1 MKHSFRYFDK
11 EYTFKEEKMKKR
23 TIAFVLIL
31 LLLMTQSVFAADPP
45 APSCSAKGSTIS
57 AEYGNP
63 ISNRTVISFSNTT
76 SEDVVIKSITNSNK
90 ADFSADTAS
99 EFTIPKAGT
108 YVYPVRLKDDKE
120 PGDYTANFTFTDANG
135 KTYPAAVKIK
145 VTECVRTDANPVT
158 AEWGY
163 ESPLTVRVKV
173 SNFTKKNVTMVK
185 AEAASADFEPADLT
199 AAPIELASKQSKTF
213 DVKLPIGKHVGVYKT
228 TITLTDAD
236 GKTYAQEVS
245 AEIVKKKLPVPKIV
259 GTYVY
264 NGQKQTLQ
272 LDENYDEELIGIS
285 EDYGSA
291 VDAHSYAPVLYL
303 KDKVNTIWRTA
314 DGTTSDVNQT
324 LSWVIERYKVAKPTA
339 VPKEYVYDTT
349 EQTFLLDNFT
359 EQLFGKDVITVS
371 DDQKTNAGTTTVT
384 VRLNDT
390 QNFMWD
396 DKTTAALSFPWIM
409 KRAAI
414 DLPSVE
420 KSNYDYDG
428 NARSIEFAEGSI
440 DDALVEVKDNART
453 EVGSQ
458 DVTVAIKDKVNYEWN
473 TGNDADL
480 TFTLAIGEPVYNL
493 PLISGTYEYNAKTQH
508 PVLAGFDEEHMEVI
522 DNAARNAGDHTITVK
537 LIDKANAKWANT
549 GNSDDQTLTWTIAKK
564 PVTVAAKDKRAAV
577 GDPVPA
583 LHASDYTIDGI
594 IKPDSL
600 GFIPTIQYKT
610 SPDMAQEG
618 QFEIVVS
625 GPAETADKNYSVS
638 YQNAVLTVGKSQI
651 NEILPAVNITFDFP
665 IAGMTDVTIDNLAV
679 STSFADV
686 SFTENA
692 DSKICVFLQA
702 DDSDITDDVKANGLA
717 ENTKAYVKLQLTPNS
732 GTMIDKA
739 KTRVTVNGIALSSTD
754 VASLAGGAAVKIPF
768 TTPAYRVHFSSGKG
782 IGSMATDYA
791 FSADMYTMPQST
803 FTAPSGKEFD
813 KWQVKDA
820 AVTYAAGQKVQLTGS
835 TNLIALY
842 KDKVVTP
849 TPGGGGGG
857 GGFAP
862 SGGAAGPAEITPTG
876 EVQKP
881 TITANN
887 GTVVAISKDGTAAT
901 FTPAAG
907 YIIMDILVNGKSV
920 GALASI
926 TNLKTGD
933 IVECITQNRS
943 GMQALMNNYALT
955 ARSKVVTM
963 KTGKPA
969 IRITWFDRNGDKL
982 NFDGVEIQ
990 RSTKRYSGFKK
1001 MFDSNRN
1008 KYYNTN
1014 IKTGTKYYYRVRGY
1028 VLFNGEK
1035 IYTPWSLK
1043 AIREGR

>member
-1 MKHSFRYFDK
+1 
-11 EYTFKEEKMKKR
+11 MKKR

-31 LLLMTQSVFAADPP
+31 LLLITSVAFAYADNPP
-45 APSCSAKGSTIS
+45 ALTVAGSTIT
-57 AEYGNP
+57 ADYGNS
-63 ISNRTVISFSNTT
+63 ISNRTVVTLSNTLPN
-76 SEDVVIKSITNSNK
+76 DISITKIENSNAGK
-90 ADFSADTAS
+90 FEVDTTAT
-99 EFTIPKAGT
+99 FTVPSGEQ
-108 YVYPVRLKDDKE
+108 YVYPVRLVDDQE
-120 PGDYTANFTFTDANG
+120 PGNYSTTITFTDANNN
-135 KTYPAAVKIK
+135 TYPASVS
-145 VTECVRTDANPVT
+145 VTVAENFKTKADA
-158 AEWGY
+158 AEFEWGY
-163 ESPLTVRVKV
+163 ENPLVVPVTL
-173 SNFTKKNVTMVK
+173 SNFTKQEIKITGATSSNP
-185 AEAASADFEPADLT
+185 EFEISDLT
-199 AAPIELASKQSKTF
+199 NAPITLEAKQSKPF
-213 DVKLPIGKHVGVYKT
+213 DVSLPVGKETGIYQTK
-228 TITLTDAD
+228 ITFTGENGQNYEQDVTV
-236 GKTYAQEVS
+236 K
-245 AEIVKKKLPVPKIV
+245 IVPKKLIIPAIV

-264 NGQKQTLQ
+264 SGEKQKLE
-272 LDENYDEELIGIS
+272 LDRNYDENLIGVS
-285 EDYGSA
+285 EDYGEA
-291 VDAHSYAPVLYL
+291 VNAHSYAPVIYL
-303 KDKVNTIWRTA
+303 KDPKNTVWKNA
-314 DGTTSDVNQT
+314 DGSTTTTNQT
-324 LSWVIERYKVAKPTA
+324 LSWVIERYPLSKPSA
-339 VPKEYVYDTT
+339 ENKEYTYNAQ
-349 EQTFLLDNFT
+349 EQSFSIENLT
-359 EQLFGKDVITVS
+359 EQLFGKTVLS
-371 DDQKTNAGTTTVT
+371 VSGDKKTNAGTTTVT
-384 VRLNDT
+384 VSIVDK
-390 QNFMWD
+390 QNFKWED
-396 DKTTAALSFPWIM
+396 NTTSDVTFTWEM

-428 NARSIEFAEGSI
+428 NAHSIAFAEGSI
-440 DDALVEVKDNART
+440 DDALIAVRDNART
-453 EVGSQ
+453 EVGTQ

-473 TGNDADL
+473 TGSDADL

-493 PLISGTYEYNAKTQH
+493 PLISGMYEYNAKTQH

-583 LHASDYTIDGI
+583 LNASDYTIDGI

-651 NEILPAVNITFDFP
+651 NEILPAVNITFDLP

-686 SFTENA
+686 SFAENA
-692 DSKICVFLQA
+692 TGKICVFLQA

-732 GTMIDKA
+732 GKMIDKA
-739 KTRVTVNGIALSSTD
+739 KTRVRVNGITLSTTD
-754 VASLAGGAAVKIPF
+754 VEALAGGVAVKIPF
-768 TTPAYRVHFSSGKG
+768 TTPAYRVHFSSGNG
-782 IGSMATDYA
+782 TGTMATDYA
-791 FSADMYTMPQST
+791 FSTENYEVPQST
-803 FTAPSGKEFD
+803 FAPPSGKEFD

-820 AVTYAAGQKVQLTGS
+820 AMTYAAGQKVQLTGS
-835 TNLIALY
+835 INLIALY
-842 KDKVVTP
+842 KDKVVVP

-857 GGFAP
+857 GFAP
-862 SGGAAGPAEITPTG
+862 GGAAGPAETTPTG
-876 EVQKP
+876 EMQKP
-881 TITANN
+881 TIIANN
-887 GTVVAISKDGTAAT
+887 GTAVATSKDGTAAT
-901 FTPAAG
+901 FTPATG

-920 GALASI
+920 GALTSI

-943 GMQALMNNYALT
+943 GMQALMNNYALS
-955 ARSKVVTM
+955 ARSKAVTM

-969 IRITWFDRNGDKL
+969 IRITWFDRNGDKMD
-982 NFDGVEIQ
+982 FDGVEIQ

-1001 MFDSNRN
+1001 LFDSKRE
-1008 KYYNTN
+1008 KYYNTS

-1028 VLFNGEK
+1028 VIFNGEK

-1043 AIREGR
+1043 AIREGNKKI

>member
-1 MKHSFRYFDK
+1 MKRFLA
-11 EYTFKEEKMKKR
+11 M
-23 TIAFVLIL
+23 L
-31 LLLMTQSVFAADPP
+31 LSIVMAASGFAFAADPP
-45 APSCSAKGSTIS
+45 VPSCSAKGSTIS

-76 SEDVVIKSITNSNK
+76 SEDVVIKSITNSNE

-163 ESPLTVRVKV
+163 EVPLIVRVKV

-199 AAPIELASKQSKTF
+199 AAPMVLASKQSETF
-213 DVKLPIGKHVGVYKT
+213 DVKLTIGKHVGVYKT

-236 GKTYAQEVS
+236 GKTYTQEVS
-245 AEIVKKKLPVPKIV
+245 AEIVKKKLTIPKIV

-272 LDENYDEELIGIS
+272 LDENYDEALIGIS

-291 VDAHSYAPVLYL
+291 VDAHSYAPVIYL
-303 KDKVNTIWRTA
+303 KDKVNTIWKTA

-324 LSWVIERYKVAKPTA
+324 LSWVIERYKITKPTA
-339 VPKEYVYDTT
+339 VPKAYVYDTT
-349 EQTFLLDNFT
+349 EQTFLLDNLT
-359 EQLFGKDVITVS
+359 EQIFGKDVLTVS

-384 VRLNDT
+384 VRLKDT

-396 DKTTAALSFPWIM
+396 DKTTAALSFPWVM

-428 NARSIEFAEGSI
+428 NAHSIEFAEGSI

-453 EVGSQ
+453 EVGTQ

-473 TGNDADL
+473 TGSDADL

-583 LHASDYTIDGI
+583 LNASDYTVTGI

-610 SPDMAQEG
+610 SPDMSQEG
-618 QFEIVVS
+618 ETEIVVS

-651 NEILPAVNITFDFP
+651 KEILPTVNIAFDLP
-665 IAGMTDVTIDNLAV
+665 IAGMTDVMIDNLAV

-686 SFTENA
+686 SFAENA

-717 ENTKAYVKLQLTPNS
+717 ENTKVYVKLQLTPNS
-732 GTMIDKA
+732 GKMIDKE
-739 KTRVTVNGIALSSTD
+739 KTRVRVNGITLSTTD
-754 VASLAGGAAVKIPF
+754 VEALAGSAAVKIPF

-782 IGSMATDYA
+782 SGSMATDYA
-791 FSADMYTMPQST
+791 FSVDMYTMPQSN

-820 AVTYAAGQKVQLTGS
+820 AITYAAGQKVQLTGS
-835 TNLIALY
+835 INLIALY
-842 KDKVVTP
+842 KDKAVTP
-849 TPGGGGGG
+849 APGGGGGG
-857 GGFAP
+857 GFTP
-862 SGGAAGPAEITPTG
+862 SGGAAGPAGPAEITPTG

-881 TITANN
+881 TILASN
-887 GTVVAISKDGTAAT
+887 GTVVATSKDGTAVT

-907 YIIMDILVNGKSV
+907 YIIMDVTINGKSV
-920 GALASI
+920 GALASV
-926 TNLKTGD
+926 TGLHTGD
-933 IVECITQNRS
+933 TVECITQNKS
-943 GMQALMNNYALT
+943 GMQALMNNYALI
-955 ARSKVVTM
+955 ARSHVVRM
-963 KTGKPA
+963 ASGKPA
-969 IRITWFDRNGDKL
+969 IKITWHDRNGDKL
-982 NFDGVEIQ
+982 AFDGVEIQ
-990 RSTKRYSGFKK
+990 RSTNRYSGFKK
-1001 MFDSNRN
+1001 LFDSKRG

-1014 IKTGTKYYYRVRGY
+1014 IKADRKYYYRVRGY

-1035 IYTPWSLK
+1035 VYTDWSLK
-1043 AIREGR
+1043 AFRAVGK

>member
-1 MKHSFRYFDK
+1 
-11 EYTFKEEKMKKR
+11 MKKR
-23 TIAFVLIL
+23 TIAFALIL
-31 LLLMTQSVFAADPP
+31 LLLMTQSAFAADPP
-45 APSCSAKGSTIS
+45 VPSCSAKGSTIS

-76 SEDVVIKSITNSNK
+76 SEDVVIKSITNSNE

-163 ESPLTVRVKV
+163 EVPLIVRVKV

-199 AAPIELASKQSKTF
+199 AAPMVLASKQSETF
-213 DVKLPIGKHVGVYKT
+213 DVKLTIGKHVGVYKT

-236 GKTYAQEVS
+236 GKTYTQEVS
-245 AEIVKKKLPVPKIV
+245 AEIVKKKLTIPKIV

-303 KDKVNTIWRTA
+303 KDKVNTIWKTA

-324 LSWVIERYKVAKPTA
+324 LSWVIERYKITKPTA
-339 VPKEYVYDTT
+339 VPKAYVYDTT
-349 EQTFLLDNFT
+349 EQTFLLDNLT
-359 EQLFGKDVITVS
+359 EQIFGKDVLTVS

-384 VRLNDT
+384 VRLKDT

-396 DKTTAALSFPWIM
+396 DKTTAALSFPWVM

-420 KSNYDYDG
+420 KASYDYDG
-428 NARSIEFAEGSI
+428 NAHSIEFTDGSI
-440 DDALVEVKDNART
+440 DDALVAIADNERT
-453 EVGSQ
+453 QVGTQ
-458 DVTVAIKDKVNYEWN
+458 TVTVSIKDKVNYEWN
-473 TGNDADL
+473 TGSDTDL

-537 LIDKANAKWANT
+537 IIDKANAKWANT

-583 LHASDYTIDGI
+583 LNASDYTVTGI

-610 SPDMAQEG
+610 SPDMSQEG
-618 QFEIVVS
+618 ETEIVVS

-651 NEILPAVNITFDFP
+651 KEILPTVNIAFDLP
-665 IAGMTDVTIDNLAV
+665 IAGMTDVMIDNLAV

-686 SFTENA
+686 SFAENA

-717 ENTKAYVKLQLTPNS
+717 ENTKVYVKLQLTPNS
-732 GTMIDKA
+732 GKMIDKE
-739 KTRVTVNGIALSSTD
+739 KTRVRVNGITLSTTD
-754 VASLAGGAAVKIPF
+754 VEALAGSAAVKIPF

-782 IGSMATDYA
+782 SGSMATDYA
-791 FSADMYTMPQST
+791 FSVDMYTMPQSN

-820 AVTYAAGQKVQLTGS
+820 AITYAAGQKVQLTGS
-835 TNLIALY
+835 INLIALY
-842 KDKVVTP
+842 KDKAVTP
-849 TPGGGGGG
+849 APGGGGGG
-857 GGFAP
+857 GFTP
-862 SGGAAGPAEITPTG
+862 SGGAAGPAGPAEITPTG

-881 TITANN
+881 TILASN
-887 GTVVAISKDGTAAT
+887 GTVVATSKDGTAVT
-901 FTPAAG
+901 FTLAAG
-907 YIIMDILVNGKSV
+907 YIIMDVTINGKSV
-920 GALASI
+920 GALASV
-926 TNLKTGD
+926 TGLHTGD
-933 IVECITQNRS
+933 TVECITQNKS
-943 GMQALMNNYALT
+943 GMQALMNNYALI
-955 ARSKVVTM
+955 ARSHVVRM
-963 KTGKPA
+963 ASGKPA
-969 IRITWFDRNGDKL
+969 IKITWHDRNGDKL
-982 NFDGVEIQ
+982 AFDGVEIQ
-990 RSTKRYSGFKK
+990 RSTNRYSGFKK
-1001 MFDSNRN
+1001 LFDSKRG

-1014 IKTGTKYYYRVRGY
+1014 IKADRKYYYRVRGY

-1035 IYTPWSLK
+1035 VYTDWSLK
-1043 AIREGR
+1043 AFRAVGK

>member
-1 MKHSFRYFDK
+1 
-11 EYTFKEEKMKKR
+11 MKKR
-23 TIAFVLIL
+23 TIAFMLIL
-31 LLLMTQSVFAADPP
+31 LLLMTQSAFAADP
-45 APSCSAKGSTIS
+45 AAVPSCSAKGSTIS

-76 SEDVVIKSITNSNK
+76 SEDVVIKSITNSNE

-163 ESPLTVRVKV
+163 EVPLIVRVKV

-199 AAPIELASKQSKTF
+199 AAPMVLASKQSETF
-213 DVKLPIGKHVGVYKT
+213 DVKLTIGKHVGVYKT

-236 GKTYAQEVS
+236 GKTYTQEVS
-245 AEIVKKKLPVPKIV
+245 AEIVKKKLTIPKIV

-272 LDENYDEELIGIS
+272 LDENYDEALIGIS

-303 KDKVNTIWRTA
+303 KDKVNTIWKTA

-324 LSWVIERYKVAKPTA
+324 LSWVIERYKITKPTA
-339 VPKEYVYDTT
+339 VPKAYVYDTT
-349 EQTFLLDNFT
+349 EQTFLLDNLT
-359 EQLFGKDVITVS
+359 EQIFGKDVLTVS
-371 DDQKTNAGTTTVT
+371 DDKKTNAGTTTVT
-384 VRLNDT
+384 VRLKDT

-396 DKTTAALSFPWIM
+396 DKTTAALSFPWVM

-414 DLPSVE
+414 EIPSVE
-420 KSNYDYDG
+420 KASYDYDG
-428 NARSIEFAEGSI
+428 NAHSIEFAEGSI

-453 EVGSQ
+453 EVGTQ

-473 TGNDADL
+473 TGSDADL

-537 LIDKANAKWANT
+537 IIDKANAKWANT

-583 LHASDYTIDGI
+583 LNASDYTVTGI
-594 IKPDSL
+594 IKPDSI

-610 SPDMAQEG
+610 SPDMSQEG
-618 QFEIVVS
+618 ENEIVVS

-651 NEILPAVNITFDFP
+651 KEILPTVNITFDFP
-665 IAGMTDVTIDNLAV
+665 LAGMKNLEIENGVDNLQID
-679 STSFADV
+679 TYFATV
-686 SFTENA
+686 SFEKNQ
-692 DSKICVFLQA
+692 DGKIKIFEQA
-702 DDSDITDDVKANGLA
+702 SDSDMTDTVNANGLS
-717 ENTKAYVKLQLTPNS
+717 ENTKVYVNLLLTANS
-732 GTMIDKA
+732 GKIIDKA
-739 KTRVTVNGIALSSTD
+739 KTRVNVNGIALSSTD

-782 IGSMATDYA
+782 SGSMATDYA
-791 FSADMYTMPQST
+791 FSADMYNMPQST

-820 AVTYAAGQKVQLTGS
+820 AITYAAGQKVQLTGS
-835 TNLIALY
+835 INLIALY
-842 KDKVVTP
+842 KDKAVIP
-849 TPGGGGGG
+849 APGG

-862 SGGAAGPAEITPTG
+862 SGGAAGPAGPAEITPTG
-876 EVQKP
+876 EIQKP

-887 GTVVAISKDGTAAT
+887 GTVVVTSKDGTAVT
-901 FTPAAG
+901 FTPDAG
-907 YIIMDILVNGKSV
+907 YIIMDVIVNGKSV
-920 GALASI
+920 GAFASV

-933 IVECITQNRS
+933 IVECITQNKA

-955 ARSKVVTM
+955 ARSKNVTM
-963 KTGKPA
+963 KNGKSA
-969 IRITWFDRNGDKL
+969 IRISWFDRNGDKMD
-982 NFDGVEIQ
+982 FDGVEIQ

-1035 IYTPWSLK
+1035 VYTDWSLK
-1043 AIREGR
+1043 AFRAVGK

>member
-163 ESPLTVRVKV
+163 EVPLIVRVKV

-199 AAPIELASKQSKTF
+199 AAPMVLASKQSETF
-213 DVKLPIGKHVGVYKT
+213 DVKLTIGKRVGVYKT

-264 NGQKQTLQ
+264 NGQEQTLQ
-272 LDENYDEELIGIS
+272 LDENYVEDLIGIS

-303 KDKVNTIWRTA
+303 KDKVNTIWLKA

-324 LSWVIERYKVAKPTA
+324 LSWVIERYKITKPTA
-339 VPKEYVYDTT
+339 VPKAYVYDTT
-349 EQTFLLDNFT
+349 EQAFVLDNLT
-359 EQLFGKDVITVS
+359 EQIFGKDVLTVS
-371 DDQKTNAGTTTVT
+371 DDKKTNAGTTTVT
-384 VRLNDT
+384 VRLKDT

-396 DKTTAALSFPWIM
+396 DKTTATLSFPWVM

-414 DLPSVE
+414 EIPSVE
-420 KSNYDYDG
+420 KASYDYDG
-428 NARSIEFAEGSI
+428 NAHSIEFAEGSI

-453 EVGSQ
+453 EVGTQ
-458 DVTVAIKDKVNYEWN
+458 DVPVAIKDKVNYEWN
-473 TGNDADL
+473 TGSDADL

-522 DNAARNAGDHTITVK
+522 DNAARHAGDYTITVK

-583 LHASDYTIDGI
+583 LNASDYTVTGI
-594 IKPDSL
+594 IKPDSI

-610 SPDMAQEG
+610 SPDMSQEG
-618 QFEIVVS
+618 ETEIVVS

-651 NEILPAVNITFDFP
+651 KEILPTVNITFDLP
-665 IAGMTDVTIDNLAV
+665 IAGMTDVMIDNLAV

-686 SFTENA
+686 SFAENA

-717 ENTKAYVKLQLTPNS
+717 ENTKVYVKLQLTPNS
-732 GTMIDKA
+732 GKMIDKA
-739 KTRVTVNGIALSSTD
+739 KTRVRVNGITLSTTD
-754 VASLAGGAAVKIPF
+754 VEALAGGAAVKIPF
-768 TTPAYRVHFSSGKG
+768 TTPAYRVHFSSGNG
-782 IGSMATDYA
+782 TGTMATDYA
-791 FSADMYTMPQST
+791 FSTENYEVPQST
-803 FTAPSGKEFD
+803 FTAPSSKEFD

-820 AVTYAAGQKVQLTGS
+820 AMTYAAGQKVKLTGS
-835 TNLIALY
+835 INLIAIY
-842 KDKVVTP
+842 KDKAVTP
-849 TPGGGGGG
+849 APGGGGG

-862 SGGAAGPAEITPTG
+862 SGGAAGPAESTPTG

-881 TITANN
+881 TIIVSN
-887 GTVVAISKDGTAAT
+887 GTVVATSKDGTAAT
-901 FTPAAG
+901 FTPDAG
-907 YIIMDILVNGKSV
+907 YIIMDVIVNGKSV
-920 GALASI
+920 GALQSV
-926 TNLKTGD
+926 TGLHTGD
-933 IVECITQNRS
+933 TVECITQNKS
-943 GMQALMNNYALT
+943 GMQALMNNYALS

-982 NFDGVEIQ
+982 AFDGVEIQ
-990 RSTKRYSGFKK
+990 RSAKRYSGFKK
-1001 MFDSNRN
+1001 VFDSNRN

-1014 IKTGTKYYYRVRGY
+1014 IKADRKYYYRVRGY

>member
-1 MKHSFRYFDK
+1 
-11 EYTFKEEKMKKR
+11 MKKR

-45 APSCSAKGSTIS
+45 VPSCSAKGSTIS

-76 SEDVVIKSITNSNK
+76 SEDVVIKSITNSNE

-120 PGDYTANFTFTDANG
+120 PGDYTAEFTFTDANG

-145 VTECVRTDANPVT
+145 VTECVRTDADPVT

-163 ESPLTVRVKV
+163 EIPLIVRVKV
-173 SNFTKKNVTMVK
+173 SNFTKKDVTMVK

-199 AAPIELASKQSKTF
+199 ASPMVLASKQSETF
-213 DVKLPIGKHVGVYKT
+213 DVKLTIGKHVGVYKT

-236 GKTYAQEVS
+236 GKTYTQEVS
-245 AEIVKKKLPVPKIV
+245 AEIVKKKLTIPKIV

-272 LDENYDEELIGIS
+272 LDENYDEALIGIS

-303 KDKVNTIWRTA
+303 RDKVNTIWKTA

-324 LSWVIERYKVAKPTA
+324 LSWVIERYPVAKPTA
-339 VPKEYVYDTT
+339 VQREYVYDKT
-349 EQTFLLDNFT
+349 EQTFVLENVT
-359 EQLFGKDVITVS
+359 GQLFGKDVLTVS

-384 VRLNDT
+384 VRLKDT

-396 DKTTAALSFPWIM
+396 DKTTAALSFPWVM

-420 KSNYDYDG
+420 KASYDYDG
-428 NARSIEFAEGSI
+428 NAHSIEFTDGSI
-440 DDALVEVKDNART
+440 DDALVAIADNERT
-453 EVGSQ
+453 QVGTQ
-458 DVTVAIKDKVNYEWN
+458 TVTVSIKDKVNYEWN
-473 TGNDADL
+473 TGSDADL

-537 LIDKANAKWANT
+537 IIDKANAKWANT

-583 LHASDYTIDGI
+583 LNASDYTVTGI

-610 SPDMAQEG
+610 SPDMSQEG
-618 QFEIVVS
+618 ETEIVVS

-651 NEILPAVNITFDFP
+651 KEILPTVNITFDLP
-665 IAGMTDVTIDNLAV
+665 IAGMTDVMIDNLAV

-686 SFTENA
+686 SFAENA

-702 DDSDITDDVKANGLA
+702 DDSDITDDVNANGIA
-717 ENTKAYVKLQLTPNS
+717 ENTKVYVKLQLTPSS
-732 GTMIDKA
+732 GKMIDKA
-739 KTRVTVNGIALSSTD
+739 KTRVRVNGITLSTTD
-754 VASLAGGAAVKIPF
+754 VEALAGGAAVKIPF

-782 IGSMATDYA
+782 SGSMATDYA
-791 FSADMYTMPQST
+791 FSADMYNMPQST
-803 FTAPSGKEFD
+803 FAAPSGKEFD

-820 AVTYAAGQKVQLTGS
+820 AITYAAGQKVQLTGS
-835 TNLIALY
+835 INLIALY
-842 KDKVVTP
+842 KDKAVTP
-849 TPGGGGGG
+849 APGGGGG

-881 TITANN
+881 TITASN
-887 GTVVAISKDGTAAT
+887 GTVVATSKDGTAVT

-907 YIIMDILVNGKSV
+907 YIIMDVTINGKSV
-920 GALASI
+920 GALASV
-926 TNLKTGD
+926 TGLHTGD
-933 IVECITQNRS
+933 TVECITQNKS
-943 GMQALMNNYALT
+943 GMQALMNNYALI
-955 ARSKVVTM
+955 ARSHVVRM
-963 KTGKPA
+963 ASGKPA
-969 IRITWFDRNGDKL
+969 IKITWHDRNGDKL
-982 NFDGVEIQ
+982 AFDGVEIQ
-990 RSTKRYSGFKK
+990 RSTNRYSGFKK
-1001 MFDSNRN
+1001 LFDSKRG
-1008 KYYNTN
+1008 KYYNTDL
-1014 IKTGTKYYYRVRGY
+1014 KAGRKYYYRVRGY

>member
-145 VTECVRTDANPVT
+145 VTECVRTDANPVA

-163 ESPLTVRVKV
+163 EVPLIVRVKV

-185 AEAASADFEPADLT
+185 AKAGSADFEPADLT
-199 AAPIELASKQSKTF
+199 AAPIELASKQSETF
-213 DVKLPIGKHVGVYKT
+213 DVKLTIGKHVGVYKT

-272 LDENYDEELIGIS
+272 LDENYDEALIGIS

-303 KDKVNTIWRTA
+303 KDKVNTIWKTA

-324 LSWVIERYKVAKPTA
+324 LSWVIERYPVAKPTA
-339 VPKEYVYDTT
+339 VQREYVYDKT
-349 EQTFLLDNFT
+349 EQTFLLDNLT
-359 EQLFGKDVITVS
+359 EQLFGKDVLTVS

-384 VRLNDT
+384 VRLKDT

-396 DKTTAALSFPWIM
+396 DKTTAALSFPWVM

-428 NARSIEFAEGSI
+428 NAHGIEFAEGSI

-453 EVGSQ
+453 EVGTQ
-458 DVTVAIKDKVNYEWN
+458 DVTVTIKDKVNYEWN
-473 TGNDADL
+473 TGSDADL

-537 LIDKANAKWANT
+537 LIDKANAKWAST
-549 GNSDDQTLTWTIAKK
+549 GNSDDQTLTWTITKK
-564 PVTVAAKDKRAAV
+564 PVTVTAKDKSAAV

-651 NEILPAVNITFDFP
+651 NEILPAVNITFDLP

-686 SFTENA
+686 SFAENA
-692 DSKICVFLQA
+692 DSKIRVFLQA

-717 ENTKAYVKLQLTPNS
+717 ENTKVYVKLQLTPNS
-732 GTMIDKA
+732 GKMIDKA
-739 KTRVTVNGIALSSTD
+739 KTRVRVNGITLSTTD
-754 VASLAGGAAVKIPF
+754 VEALAGSAAVKIPF

-782 IGSMATDYA
+782 SGSMATDYA

-820 AVTYAAGQKVQLTGS
+820 AITYAAGQKVQLTGS
-835 TNLIALY
+835 INLIALY
-842 KDKVVTP
+842 KDKAVTP
-849 TPGGGGGG
+849 APGGGGGG
-857 GGFAP
+857 GFTP

-887 GTVVAISKDGTAAT
+887 GTVVATSKDGTAVT
-901 FTPAAG
+901 FTPDAG
-907 YIIMDILVNGKSV
+907 YIIMDVTINGKSV
-920 GALASI
+920 GALQSV
-926 TNLKTGD
+926 TGLHTGD
-933 IVECITQNRS
+933 IVECITQNKA

-955 ARSKVVTM
+955 ARSKVVRM
-963 KTGKPA
+963 ASGKPA
-969 IRITWFDRNGDKL
+969 IKITWFDRNGDKL
-982 NFDGVEIQ
+982 AFDGVEIQ
-990 RSTKRYSGFKK
+990 RSAKRYSGFKRV
-1001 MFDSNRN
+1001 FDSNRN

-1014 IKTGTKYYYRVRGY
+1014 IKADRKYYYRVRGY

>member
-1 MKHSFRYFDK
+1 MKRFLA
-11 EYTFKEEKMKKR
+11 M
-23 TIAFVLIL
+23 L
-31 LLLMTQSVFAADPP
+31 LSIVMAASGFAFAADPP
-45 APSCSAKGSTIS
+45 VPSCSAKGSTLS

-76 SEDVVIKSITNSNK
+76 SEDVVIKSITNSK
-90 ADFSADTAS
+90 EADFSADTAS

-163 ESPLTVRVKV
+163 EVPLIVRVKV

-199 AAPIELASKQSKTF
+199 AAPMVLASKQSETF
-213 DVKLPIGKHVGVYKT
+213 DVKLTIGKHVGVYKT

-236 GKTYAQEVS
+236 GKTYTQEVS
-245 AEIVKKKLPVPKIV
+245 AEIVKKKLTIPKIV

-272 LDENYDEELIGIS
+272 LDENYDEALIGIS

-303 KDKVNTIWRTA
+303 KDKVNTIWKTA

-324 LSWVIERYKVAKPTA
+324 LSWVIERYKITKPTA
-339 VPKEYVYDTT
+339 VPKAYVYDTT
-349 EQTFLLDNFT
+349 EQTFLLDNLT
-359 EQLFGKDVITVS
+359 EQIFGKDVLTVS
-371 DDQKTNAGTTTVT
+371 DDKKTNAGTTTVT
-384 VRLNDT
+384 VRLKDT

-396 DKTTAALSFPWIM
+396 DKTTTDVTFPWHMERKQIP
-409 KRAAI
+409 I
-414 DLPSVE
+414 PSVE
-420 KSNYDYDG
+420 QSNYDYDG
-428 NARSIEFAEGSI
+428 NVHSIEFADGSI
-440 DDALVEVKDNART
+440 DDALVAIADNERRQ
-453 EVGSQ
+453 VGTQ
-458 DVTVAIKDKVNYEWN
+458 TVTVSLKDKANYEWN
-473 TGNDADL
+473 TGSDADL

-537 LIDKANAKWANT
+537 IIDKANAKWANT
-549 GNSDDQTLTWTIAKK
+549 GNSDDQSLTWTIAKK

-583 LHASDYTIDGI
+583 LNASDYTVTGI

-618 QFEIVVS
+618 ATEIVVS
-625 GPAETADKNYSVS
+625 GPDETADKNYSVS

-651 NEILPAVNITFDFP
+651 KEILPTVNITFDLP
-665 IAGMTDVTIDNLAV
+665 IAGMTDVMIDNLAV

-686 SFTENA
+686 SFAENA

-717 ENTKAYVKLQLTPNS
+717 ENTKVYVKLQLTPNS
-732 GTMIDKA
+732 GKMIDKA
-739 KTRVTVNGIALSSTD
+739 KTRVRVNGITLSTTD
-754 VASLAGGAAVKIPF
+754 VEALAGSAAVKIPF

-782 IGSMATDYA
+782 SGSMATDYA
-791 FSADMYTMPQST
+791 FSVDMYTMPQSN

-820 AVTYAAGQKVQLTGS
+820 AITYAAGQKVQLTGS
-835 TNLIALY
+835 INLIALY
-842 KDKVVTP
+842 KDKAVTP
-849 TPGGGGGG
+849 APGGGGGG
-857 GGFAP
+857 GFTP
-862 SGGAAGPAEITPTG
+862 SGGAAGPAGPAEITPTG

-881 TITANN
+881 TILASN
-887 GTVVAISKDGTAAT
+887 GTVVATSKDGTAVT

-907 YIIMDILVNGKSV
+907 YIIMDVTINSKSV
-920 GALASI
+920 GALASV
-926 TNLKTGD
+926 TGLHTGD
-933 IVECITQNRS
+933 TVECITQNKS
-943 GMQALMNNYALT
+943 GMQALMNNYALI
-955 ARSKVVTM
+955 ARSHVVRM
-963 KTGKPA
+963 ASGKPA
-969 IRITWFDRNGDKL
+969 IKITWHDRNGDKL
-982 NFDGVEIQ
+982 AFDGVEIQ
-990 RSTKRYSGFKK
+990 RSTNRYSGFKK
-1001 MFDSNRN
+1001 LFDSKRG

-1014 IKTGTKYYYRVRGY
+1014 IKADRKYYYRVRGY

-1035 IYTPWSLK
+1035 VYTDWSLK
-1043 AIREGR
+1043 AFRAVGK

>member
-1 MKHSFRYFDK
+1 MKRFLA
-11 EYTFKEEKMKKR
+11 M
-23 TIAFVLIL
+23 L
-31 LLLMTQSVFAADPP
+31 LSIVMAASGFAFAADPP
-45 APSCSAKGSTIS
+45 VPSCSAKGSTIS

-76 SEDVVIKSITNSNK
+76 SEDVVIKSITNSNE

-163 ESPLTVRVKV
+163 EVPLIVRVKV

-185 AEAASADFEPADLT
+185 AEAASADFEIADLT
-199 AAPIELASKQSKTF
+199 AAPMVLASKQSETF
-213 DVKLPIGKHVGVYKT
+213 DVKLTIGKHVGVYKT

-236 GKTYAQEVS
+236 GKTYTQEVS
-245 AEIVKKKLPVPKIV
+245 AEIVKKKLTIPKIV

-272 LDENYDEELIGIS
+272 LDENYDEALIGIS

-303 KDKVNTIWRTA
+303 KDKVNTIWKTA

-324 LSWVIERYKVAKPTA
+324 LSWVIERYKITKPTA
-339 VPKEYVYDTT
+339 VPKAYVYDTT
-349 EQTFLLDNFT
+349 EQTFLLDNLT
-359 EQLFGKDVITVS
+359 EQIFGKDVLTVS
-371 DDQKTNAGTTTVT
+371 DDKKTNAGTTTVT
-384 VRLNDT
+384 VRLKDT

-396 DKTTAALSFPWIM
+396 DKTTAALSFPWVM

-414 DLPSVE
+414 EIPSVE
-420 KSNYDYDG
+420 KASYDYDG
-428 NARSIEFAEGSI
+428 NAHSIEFAEGSI

-453 EVGSQ
+453 EVGTQ

-473 TGNDADL
+473 TGSDADL

-583 LHASDYTIDGI
+583 LNASDYTVTGI

-600 GFIPTIQYKT
+600 GFFPVIHYENNLAPTMTQTGEYK
-610 SPDMAQEG
+610 
-618 QFEIVVS
+618 IVVE
-625 GPAETADKNYSVS
+625 GDAETQNYTIS
-638 YQNAVLTVGKSQI
+638 YQSGKLIVGKPQAE
-651 NEILPAVNITFDFP
+651 NILSSVNVTFDLP
-665 IAGMTDVTIDNLAV
+665 TAGMVGNQLLNFDNLAV
-679 STSFADV
+679 STSFASVD
-686 SFTENA
+686 FARNA
-692 DSKICVFLQA
+692 SGHLCFYEQDT
-702 DDSDITDDVKANGLA
+702 DNDITDDVWQNGLS
-717 ENTKAYVKLQLTPNS
+717 ENKKVYVKLIITTNS
-732 GTMIDKA
+732 GKVIDKA
-739 KTRVTVNGIALSSTD
+739 KTNVTVNGIALGTSDKEMLS
-754 VASLAGGAAVKIPF
+754 AGGAKIPF
-768 TTPAYRVHFSSGKG
+768 SVPAFRIHFSKGVGSG
-782 IGSMATDYA
+782 IMATEYANTATDYEV
-791 FSADMYTMPQST
+791 PKST
-803 FTAPSGKEFD
+803 FTPPSGKEFVNWIL
-813 KWQVKDA
+813 KGTST
-820 AVTYAAGQKVQLTGS
+820 TYTSGKKIRLTES
-835 TNLIALY
+835 INLVAQY
-842 KDKVVTP
+842 KDKVVIP
-849 TPGGGGGG
+849 TPGGG

-862 SGGAAGPAEITPTG
+862 SGGAAGPAESTPTG

-887 GTVVAISKDGTAAT
+887 GTVVATSKDGTAAT

-907 YIIMDILVNGKSV
+907 YIIMDVIVNGKSV
-920 GALASI
+920 GALASV

-933 IVECITQNRS
+933 IVECITQNKA

-955 ARSKVVTM
+955 ARSKNVTM
-963 KTGKPA
+963 KNGKSA
-969 IRITWFDRNGDKL
+969 IRISWFDRNGDKMD
-982 NFDGVEIQ
+982 FDGVEIQ

-1001 MFDSNRN
+1001 VFDSERG

-1014 IKTGTKYYYRVRGY
+1014 IKAGRKYYYRVRGY

-1035 IYTPWSLK
+1035 VYTDCSLK
-1043 AIREGR
+1043 AFRAAGK

>member
-1 MKHSFRYFDK
+1 
-11 EYTFKEEKMKKR
+11 MKKR
-23 TIAFVLIL
+23 TIAFALIL
-31 LLLMTQSVFAADPP
+31 LLLMTQSAFAADP
-45 APSCSAKGSTIS
+45 AAVPSCSAKGSTIS

-76 SEDVVIKSITNSNK
+76 SEDVVIKSITNSK
-90 ADFSADTAS
+90 EADFSADTAS

-163 ESPLTVRVKV
+163 EVPLIVRVKV

-199 AAPIELASKQSKTF
+199 AAPMVLASKQSETF
-213 DVKLPIGKHVGVYKT
+213 DVKLTIGKHVGVYKT

-236 GKTYAQEVS
+236 GKTYTQEVS
-245 AEIVKKKLPVPKIV
+245 AEIVKKKLTIPKIV

-303 KDKVNTIWRTA
+303 KDKVNTIWKTA

-324 LSWVIERYKVAKPTA
+324 LSWVIERYKITKPTA
-339 VPKEYVYDTT
+339 VPKAYVYDTT
-349 EQTFLLDNFT
+349 EQTFLLDNLT
-359 EQLFGKDVITVS
+359 EQIFGKDVLTVS

-384 VRLNDT
+384 VRLKDT

-396 DKTTAALSFPWIM
+396 DKTTAALSFPWVM

-420 KSNYDYDG
+420 KASYDYDG
-428 NARSIEFAEGSI
+428 NAHSIEFTDGSI
-440 DDALVEVKDNART
+440 DDALVAIADNERT
-453 EVGSQ
+453 QVGTQ
-458 DVTVAIKDKVNYEWN
+458 TVTVSIKDKVNYEWN
-473 TGNDADL
+473 TGSDTDL

-537 LIDKANAKWANT
+537 IIDKANAKWANT

-583 LHASDYTIDGI
+583 LNASDYTVTGI
-594 IKPDSL
+594 IKPDSI

-610 SPDMAQEG
+610 SPDMSQEG
-618 QFEIVVS
+618 ETEIVVS

-651 NEILPAVNITFDFP
+651 KEILPTVNIAFDLP
-665 IAGMTDVTIDNLAV
+665 IAGMTDVMIDNLAV

-686 SFTENA
+686 SFAENA

-717 ENTKAYVKLQLTPNS
+717 ENTKVYVKLQLTPNS
-732 GTMIDKA
+732 GKMIDKE
-739 KTRVTVNGIALSSTD
+739 KTRVRVNGITLSTTD
-754 VASLAGGAAVKIPF
+754 VEALAGSAAVKIPF

-782 IGSMATDYA
+782 SGSMATDYA
-791 FSADMYTMPQST
+791 FSVDMYTMPQSN

-820 AVTYAAGQKVQLTGS
+820 AITYAAGQKVQLTGS
-835 TNLIALY
+835 INLIALY
-842 KDKVVTP
+842 KDKAVTP
-849 TPGGGGGG
+849 APGGGGGG
-857 GGFAP
+857 GFTP
-862 SGGAAGPAEITPTG
+862 SGGAAGPAGPAEITPTG

-881 TITANN
+881 TILASN
-887 GTVVAISKDGTAAT
+887 GTVVATSKDGTAVT

-907 YIIMDILVNGKSV
+907 YIIMDVTINGKSV
-920 GALASI
+920 GALASV
-926 TNLKTGD
+926 TGLHTGD
-933 IVECITQNRS
+933 TVECITQNKS
-943 GMQALMNNYALT
+943 GMQALMNNYALI
-955 ARSKVVTM
+955 ARSHVVRM
-963 KTGKPA
+963 ASGKPA
-969 IRITWFDRNGDKL
+969 IKITWHDRNGDKL
-982 NFDGVEIQ
+982 AFDGVEIQ
-990 RSTKRYSGFKK
+990 RSTNRYSGFKK
-1001 MFDSNRN
+1001 LFDSKRG

-1014 IKTGTKYYYRVRGY
+1014 IKADRKYYYRVRGY

-1035 IYTPWSLK
+1035 VYTDWSLK
-1043 AIREGR
+1043 AFRAVGK

>member
-1 MKHSFRYFDK
+1 
-11 EYTFKEEKMKKR
+11 MKKR
-23 TIAFVLIL
+23 TIAFVLIPL
-31 LLLMTQSVFAADPP
+31 LLITSFAFAYADNPP
-45 APSCSAKGSTIS
+45 ALTVAGSTIT
-57 AEYGNP
+57 ADYGNS
-63 ISNRTVISFSNTT
+63 ISNRTVVTLSNTLQN
-76 SEDVVIKSITNSNK
+76 DISITKIENSNAEK
-90 ADFSADTAS
+90 FEVDTTATFSVPS
-99 EFTIPKAGT
+99 GEQ
-108 YVYPVRLKDDKE
+108 YVYPVRLVDDQE
-120 PGDYTANFTFTDANG
+120 PGNYSTTITFTDANNN
-135 KTYPAAVKIK
+135 TYPASVS
-145 VTECVRTDANPVT
+145 VTVAENFKTKADAT
-158 AEWGY
+158 EFEWGY
-163 ESPLTVRVKV
+163 ENPLVVPVTL
-173 SNFTKKNVTMVK
+173 SNFTKQEMKITGATSSNTEFK
-185 AEAASADFEPADLT
+185 ISDLT
-199 AAPIELASKQSKTF
+199 NAPITLEAKQSKPF
-213 DVKLPIGKHVGVYKT
+213 DVSLPVGKETGIYQTK
-228 TITLTDAD
+228 ITFTDETGQNYEQD
-236 GKTYAQEVS
+236 ITVK
-245 AEIVKKKLPVPKIV
+245 IVPKKLIIPAIV

-264 NGQKQTLQ
+264 SGEKQKLE
-272 LDENYDEELIGIS
+272 LDSNYDEHLIGVS
-285 EDYGSA
+285 EDYGEA
-291 VDAHSYAPVLYL
+291 VNAHSYAPVLYL
-303 KDKVNTIWRTA
+303 KDPKNTVWKNA
-314 DGTTSDVNQT
+314 DGSTTTTNQT
-324 LSWVIERYKVAKPTA
+324 LSWVIERYPLPKPSA
-339 VPKEYVYDTT
+339 ENKEYTYNAQ
-349 EQTFLLDNFT
+349 EQIFSIENLT
-359 EQLFGKDVITVS
+359 EQLFGKDVLTVS

-396 DKTTAALSFPWIM
+396 DKTTAALSFPWVM

-428 NARSIEFAEGSI
+428 NAHSIEFAEGSI

-453 EVGSQ
+453 EVGTQ
-458 DVTVAIKDKVNYEWN
+458 DVTVTIKDKVNYEWN
-473 TGNDADL
+473 TGSDADL

-508 PVLAGFDEEHMEVI
+508 PVIAGFDEEHMEVI

-537 LIDKANAKWANT
+537 LIDKANAKWADTNT
-549 GNSDDQTLTWTIAKK
+549 NAERKITWSIAKK
-564 PVTVAAKDKRAAV
+564 DVLIAAKTITANV

-583 LHASDYTIDGI
+583 LNADHYTVTGI

-610 SPDMAQEG
+610 SPDMSQEG
-618 QFEIVVS
+618 ETEIVVS

-651 NEILPAVNITFDFP
+651 KEILPTVNITFDFP
-665 IAGMTDVTIDNLAV
+665 LAGMKNLEIENGVDNLHV
-679 STSFADV
+679 DTYFATV
-686 SFTENA
+686 SFEKNQ
-692 DSKICVFLQA
+692 DGKIKIFEQA
-702 DDSDITDDVKANGLA
+702 SDSDMTDKVNTNGLS
-717 ENTKAYVKLQLTPNS
+717 ENTKVYVKLLLTAN
-732 GTMIDKA
+732 GGKIIDKA

-782 IGSMATDYA
+782 SGSMATDYA
-791 FSADMYTMPQST
+791 FSTDMYTMPQST

-820 AVTYAAGQKVQLTGS
+820 AITYAAGQNVQLTGS
-835 TNLIALY
+835 INLIALY
-842 KDKVVTP
+842 KDKAVIP
-849 TPGGGGGG
+849 APGG

-862 SGGAAGPAEITPTG
+862 SGGTAGPAGPAEITPTG

-887 GTVVAISKDGTAAT
+887 GTVVATSKDGTAAT

-907 YIIMDILVNGKSV
+907 YIIMDVTINGKSV
-920 GALASI
+920 GALASVS
-926 TNLKTGD
+926 NLKTGD
-933 IVECITQNRS
+933 IVECITQNKA

-955 ARSKVVTM
+955 ARSKNVTM
-963 KTGKPA
+963 KNGKSA
-969 IRITWFDRNGDKL
+969 IRISWFDRNGDKMD
-982 NFDGVEIQ
+982 FDGVEIQ

-1035 IYTPWSLK
+1035 VYTDWSLK
-1043 AIREGR
+1043 AFRAVGK

>member
-1 MKHSFRYFDK
+1 MKRFLA
-11 EYTFKEEKMKKR
+11 M
-23 TIAFVLIL
+23 L
-31 LLLMTQSVFAADPP
+31 LSIVMAASGFAFAADPP
-45 APSCSAKGSTIS
+45 VPSCSAKGSTIS

-76 SEDVVIKSITNSNK
+76 SEDVVIKSITNSNE

-163 ESPLTVRVKV
+163 EVPLIVRVKV

-199 AAPIELASKQSKTF
+199 AAPMVLASKQSETF
-213 DVKLPIGKHVGVYKT
+213 DVKLTIGKHVGVYKT

-236 GKTYAQEVS
+236 GKTYTQEVS
-245 AEIVKKKLPVPKIV
+245 AEIVKKKLTIPKIV

-272 LDENYDEELIGIS
+272 LDENYDEALIGIS

-291 VDAHSYAPVLYL
+291 VDAHSYAPVIYL
-303 KDKVNTIWRTA
+303 KDKVNTIWKTA

-324 LSWVIERYKVAKPTA
+324 LSWVIERYKITKPTA
-339 VPKEYVYDTT
+339 VPKAYVYDTT
-349 EQTFLLDNFT
+349 EQTFLLDNLT
-359 EQLFGKDVITVS
+359 EQIFGKDVLTVS

-384 VRLNDT
+384 VRLKDT

-396 DKTTAALSFPWIM
+396 DKTTAALSFPWVM

-428 NARSIEFAEGSI
+428 NAHSIEFAEGSI

-453 EVGSQ
+453 EVGTQ

-473 TGNDADL
+473 TGSDADL

-537 LIDKANAKWANT
+537 IIDKANAKWANT

-583 LHASDYTIDGI
+583 LNASDYTVTGI

-610 SPDMAQEG
+610 SPDMSQEG
-618 QFEIVVS
+618 ETEIVVS

-651 NEILPAVNITFDFP
+651 KEILPTVNIAFDLP
-665 IAGMTDVTIDNLAV
+665 IAGMTDVMIDNLAV

-686 SFTENA
+686 SFAENA

-717 ENTKAYVKLQLTPNS
+717 ENTKVYVKLQLTPNS
-732 GTMIDKA
+732 GKMIDKE
-739 KTRVTVNGIALSSTD
+739 KTRVRVNGITLSTTD
-754 VASLAGGAAVKIPF
+754 VEALAGSAAVKIPF

-782 IGSMATDYA
+782 SGSMATDYA
-791 FSADMYTMPQST
+791 FSVDMYTMPQSN

-820 AVTYAAGQKVQLTGS
+820 AITYAAGQKVQLTGS
-835 TNLIALY
+835 INLIALY
-842 KDKVVTP
+842 KDKAVTP
-849 TPGGGGGG
+849 APGGGGGG
-857 GGFAP
+857 GFTP
-862 SGGAAGPAEITPTG
+862 SGGAAGPAGPAEITPTG

-881 TITANN
+881 TILASN
-887 GTVVAISKDGTAAT
+887 GTVVATSKDGTAVT

-907 YIIMDILVNGKSV
+907 YIIMDVTINGKSV
-920 GALASI
+920 GALASV
-926 TNLKTGD
+926 TGLHTGD
-933 IVECITQNRS
+933 TVECITQNKS
-943 GMQALMNNYALT
+943 GMQALMNNYALI
-955 ARSKVVTM
+955 ARSHVVRM
-963 KTGKPA
+963 ASGKPA
-969 IRITWFDRNGDKL
+969 IKITWHDRNGDKL
-982 NFDGVEIQ
+982 AFDGVEIQ
-990 RSTKRYSGFKK
+990 RSTNRYSGFKK
-1001 MFDSNRN
+1001 LFDSKRG

-1014 IKTGTKYYYRVRGY
+1014 IKADRKYYYRVRGY

-1035 IYTPWSLK
+1035 VYTDWSLK
-1043 AIREGR
+1043 AFRAVGK

>member
-1 MKHSFRYFDK
+1 MKRFLA
-11 EYTFKEEKMKKR
+11 M
-23 TIAFVLIL
+23 L
-31 LLLMTQSVFAADPP
+31 LSIVMAASGFAFAADPP
-45 APSCSAKGSTIS
+45 VPSCSAKGSTIS

-76 SEDVVIKSITNSNK
+76 SEDVVIKSITNSNE

-163 ESPLTVRVKV
+163 EVPLIVRVKV

-199 AAPIELASKQSKTF
+199 AAPMVLASKQSETF
-213 DVKLPIGKHVGVYKT
+213 DVKLTIGKHVGVYKT

-236 GKTYAQEVS
+236 RKTYTQEVS
-245 AEIVKKKLPVPKIV
+245 AEIVKKKLTIPKIV

-272 LDENYDEELIGIS
+272 LDENYDEALIGIS

-303 KDKVNTIWRTA
+303 KDKVNTIWKTS

-324 LSWVIERYKVAKPTA
+324 LSWVIERYKITKPTA
-339 VPKEYVYDTT
+339 VPKAYVYDTT
-349 EQTFLLDNFT
+349 EQTFLLDNLT
-359 EQLFGKDVITVS
+359 EQIFGKDVLTVS
-371 DDQKTNAGTTTVT
+371 DDKKTNAGTTTVT
-384 VRLNDT
+384 VRLKDT

-396 DKTTAALSFPWIM
+396 DKTTAALSFPWVM

-414 DLPSVE
+414 EIPSVE
-420 KSNYDYDG
+420 KASYDYDG
-428 NARSIEFAEGSI
+428 NAHSIEFAEGSI
-440 DDALVEVKDNART
+440 DDALVEAKDNART
-453 EVGSQ
+453 EVGTQ

-473 TGNDADL
+473 TGSDADL

-522 DNAARNAGDHTITVK
+522 DNAARHAGDHTITVK
-537 LIDKANAKWANT
+537 IIDKANAKWANT

-583 LHASDYTIDGI
+583 LNANDYTIDGI

-610 SPDMAQEG
+610 SPDMSQEG
-618 QFEIVVS
+618 ETEIVVS

-651 NEILPAVNITFDFP
+651 KEILPTVNITFDLP
-665 IAGMTDVTIDNLAV
+665 IAGMTDVMIDNLAV

-686 SFTENA
+686 SFAENA

-717 ENTKAYVKLQLTPNS
+717 ENTKVYVKLQLTPNS
-732 GTMIDKA
+732 GKMIDKE
-739 KTRVTVNGIALSSTD
+739 KTRVRVNGITLSTTD
-754 VASLAGGAAVKIPF
+754 VEALAGSAAVKIPF

-782 IGSMATDYA
+782 SGSMATDYA
-791 FSADMYTMPQST
+791 FSVDMYTMPQSN

-820 AVTYAAGQKVQLTGS
+820 AITYAAGQKVQLTGS
-835 TNLIALY
+835 INLIALY
-842 KDKVVTP
+842 KDKAVTP
-849 TPGGGGGG
+849 APGGGGGG
-857 GGFAP
+857 GFTP
-862 SGGAAGPAEITPTG
+862 SGGAAGPAGPAEITPTG

-881 TITANN
+881 TILASN
-887 GTVVAISKDGTAAT
+887 GTVVATSKDGTAVT

-907 YIIMDILVNGKSV
+907 YIIMDVTINGKSV
-920 GALASI
+920 GALASV
-926 TNLKTGD
+926 TGLHTGD
-933 IVECITQNRS
+933 TVECITQNKS
-943 GMQALMNNYALT
+943 GMQALMNNYALI
-955 ARSKVVTM
+955 ARSHVVRM
-963 KTGKPA
+963 ASGKPA
-969 IRITWFDRNGDKL
+969 IKITWHDRNGDKL
-982 NFDGVEIQ
+982 AFDGVEIQ
-990 RSTKRYSGFKK
+990 RSTNRYSGFKK
-1001 MFDSNRN
+1001 LFDSKRG

-1014 IKTGTKYYYRVRGY
+1014 IKADRKYYYRVRGY

-1035 IYTPWSLK
+1035 VYTDWSLK
-1043 AIREGR
+1043 AFRAVGK

>member
-1 MKHSFRYFDK
+1 MKRFLA
-11 EYTFKEEKMKKR
+11 M
-23 TIAFVLIL
+23 L
-31 LLLMTQSVFAADPP
+31 LSIVMAASGFAFAADPP
-45 APSCSAKGSTIS
+45 VPSCSAKGSTIS

-76 SEDVVIKSITNSNK
+76 SEDVVIKSITNSNE

-145 VTECVRTDANPVT
+145 VTECVKTDAKPAT

-163 ESPLTVRVKV
+163 EVPLIVRVKV
-173 SNFTKKNVTMVK
+173 SNFTKKHVTMVK

-199 AAPIELASKQSKTF
+199 AAPMVLASKQSETF
-213 DVKLPIGKHVGVYKT
+213 DVKLTIGKHVGVYKT
-228 TITLTDAD
+228 TITITDAD
-236 GKTYAQEVS
+236 GKTYTQEVS
-245 AEIVKKKLPVPKIV
+245 AEIVKKKLTIPKIV

-272 LDENYDEELIGIS
+272 LDENYDEALIGIS

-291 VDAHSYAPVLYL
+291 VDAHSYAPVIYL
-303 KDKVNTIWRTA
+303 KDKVNTIWKTA

-324 LSWVIERYKVAKPTA
+324 LSWVIERYKITKPTA
-339 VPKEYVYDTT
+339 VPKAYVYDTT
-349 EQTFLLDNFT
+349 EQTFLLDNLT
-359 EQLFGKDVITVS
+359 EQIFGKDVLTVS
-371 DDQKTNAGTTTVT
+371 DDKKTNAGMTTVT
-384 VRLNDT
+384 VRLKDT

-396 DKTTAALSFPWIM
+396 DKTTAALSFPWVM

-414 DLPSVE
+414 EIPSVE
-420 KSNYDYDG
+420 KASYDYDG
-428 NARSIEFAEGSI
+428 NAHSIEFAEGSI
-440 DDALVEVKDNART
+440 DDALVEAKDNART
-453 EVGSQ
+453 EVGTQ

-473 TGNDADL
+473 TGSDADL

-537 LIDKANAKWANT
+537 IIDKANAKWANT

-583 LHASDYTIDGI
+583 LNANDYTIDGI

-610 SPDMAQEG
+610 SPDMSQEG
-618 QFEIVVS
+618 ETEIVVS
-625 GPAETADKNYSVS
+625 GPDETADKNYSVS
-638 YQNAVLTVGKSQI
+638 YQNAVLTVGKSQV
-651 NEILPAVNITFDFP
+651 NEILPAVNITFDLP

-686 SFTENA
+686 SFAENA

-717 ENTKAYVKLQLTPNS
+717 ENTKVYVRLQLRPNS
-732 GTMIDKA
+732 GKMIDKA
-739 KTRVTVNGIALSSTD
+739 KTRVRVNGITLSTTD
-754 VASLAGGAAVKIPF
+754 VEALAGGATVKIPF
-768 TTPAYRVHFSSGKG
+768 RTPAYRVHFSSGKG
-782 IGSMATDYA
+782 SGSMATDYA
-791 FSADMYTMPQST
+791 FSVDMYTMPQSN

-820 AVTYAAGQKVQLTGS
+820 AITYAAGQKVQLIGS
-835 TNLIALY
+835 INLIALY
-842 KDKVVTP
+842 KDKAVIP
-849 TPGGGGGG
+849 APGGGGG

-887 GTVVAISKDGTAAT
+887 GTVVATSKDGTAVT
-901 FTPAAG
+901 FTPDAG
-907 YIIMDILVNGKSV
+907 YIIMDVIVNGKSV
-920 GALASI
+920 GALASV

-933 IVECITQNRS
+933 IVECITQNKA

-955 ARSKVVTM
+955 ARSKNVTL
-963 KTGKPA
+963 KNGKSA
-969 IRITWFDRNGDKL
+969 IRISWFDRNGDKMD
-982 NFDGVEIQ
+982 FDGVEIQ

-1035 IYTPWSLK
+1035 VYTDWSLK
-1043 AIREGR
+1043 AFRAVGK

>member
-1 MKHSFRYFDK
+1 MKRFLA
-11 EYTFKEEKMKKR
+11 M
-23 TIAFVLIL
+23 L
-31 LLLMTQSVFAADPP
+31 LSIVMAASGFAFAADPP
-45 APSCSAKGSTIS
+45 VPSCSAKGSRIS

-76 SEDVVIKSITNSNK
+76 SEDVVIKSITNSNE

-163 ESPLTVRVKV
+163 EVPLIVRVKV

-199 AAPIELASKQSKTF
+199 AAPMVLASKQSETF
-213 DVKLPIGKHVGVYKT
+213 DVKLTIGKHVGVYKT

-236 GKTYAQEVS
+236 GKTYTQEVS
-245 AEIVKKKLPVPKIV
+245 AEIVKKKLTIPKIV

-272 LDENYDEELIGIS
+272 LDENYDEALIGIS

-291 VDAHSYAPVLYL
+291 VDAHSYAPVIYL
-303 KDKVNTIWRTA
+303 KDKVNTIWKTA

-324 LSWVIERYKVAKPTA
+324 LSWVIERYKITKPTA
-339 VPKEYVYDTT
+339 VPKAYVYDTT
-349 EQTFLLDNFT
+349 EQTFLLDNLT
-359 EQLFGKDVITVS
+359 EQIFGKDVLTVS

-384 VRLNDT
+384 VRLKDT

-396 DKTTAALSFPWIM
+396 DKTTAALSFPWVM

-428 NARSIEFAEGSI
+428 NAHSIEFAEGSI

-453 EVGSQ
+453 EVGTQ

-473 TGNDADL
+473 TGSDADL

-537 LIDKANAKWANT
+537 IIDKANAKWANT

-583 LHASDYTIDGI
+583 LNASDYTVTGI

-610 SPDMAQEG
+610 SPDMSQEG
-618 QFEIVVS
+618 ETEIVVS

-651 NEILPAVNITFDFP
+651 KEILPTVNITFDLP
-665 IAGMTDVTIDNLAV
+665 IAGMTDVMIDNLAV

-686 SFTENA
+686 SFAENA

-717 ENTKAYVKLQLTPNS
+717 ENTKVYVKLQLTPNS
-732 GTMIDKA
+732 GKMIDKA
-739 KTRVTVNGIALSSTD
+739 KTRVRVNGITLSTTD
-754 VASLAGGAAVKIPF
+754 VEALAGSAAVKIPF

-782 IGSMATDYA
+782 SGSMATDYA
-791 FSADMYTMPQST
+791 FSADMYNMPQST

-820 AVTYAAGQKVQLTGS
+820 AITYAAGQKVQLTGS
-835 TNLIALY
+835 INLIALY
-842 KDKVVTP
+842 KDKAVTP
-849 TPGGGGGG
+849 VPGGGGG

-876 EVQKP
+876 EIQKP

-887 GTVVAISKDGTAAT
+887 GTVVATSKDGTAVT
-901 FTPAAG
+901 FTPDAG
-907 YIIMDILVNGKSV
+907 YIIMDVIVNGKSV
-920 GALASI
+920 GAFASV

-933 IVECITQNRS
+933 IVECITQNKA

-955 ARSKVVTM
+955 ARSKNVTM
-963 KTGKPA
+963 KNGKSA
-969 IRITWFDRNGDKL
+969 IRISWFDRNGDKMD
-982 NFDGVEIQ
+982 FDGVEIQ

-1035 IYTPWSLK
+1035 VYTDWSLK
-1043 AIREGR
+1043 AFRAVGK

>member
-1 MKHSFRYFDK
+1 MKRFLA
-11 EYTFKEEKMKKR
+11 M
-23 TIAFVLIL
+23 L
-31 LLLMTQSVFAADPP
+31 LSIVMAASGFAFAADPP
-45 APSCSAKGSTIS
+45 VPSCSAKGSTIS

-76 SEDVVIKSITNSNK
+76 SEDVVIKSITNSNE

-163 ESPLTVRVKV
+163 EVPLIVRVKV

-199 AAPIELASKQSKTF
+199 AAPMVLASKQSETF
-213 DVKLPIGKHVGVYKT
+213 DVKLTIGKHVGVYKT

-236 GKTYAQEVS
+236 GKTYTQEVS
-245 AEIVKKKLPVPKIV
+245 AEIVKKKLTIPKIV

-303 KDKVNTIWRTA
+303 KDKVNTIWKTA

-324 LSWVIERYKVAKPTA
+324 LSWVIERYKITKPTA
-339 VPKEYVYDTT
+339 VPKAYVYDTT
-349 EQTFLLDNFT
+349 EQTFLLDNLT
-359 EQLFGKDVITVS
+359 EQIFGKDVLTVS

-384 VRLNDT
+384 VRLKDT

-396 DKTTAALSFPWIM
+396 DKTTAALSFPWVM

-420 KSNYDYDG
+420 KASYDYDG
-428 NARSIEFAEGSI
+428 NAHSIEFTDGSI
-440 DDALVEVKDNART
+440 DDALVAIADNERT
-453 EVGSQ
+453 QVGTQ
-458 DVTVAIKDKVNYEWN
+458 TVTVSIKDKVNYEWN
-473 TGNDADL
+473 TGSDTDL

-537 LIDKANAKWANT
+537 IIDKANAKWANT

-583 LHASDYTIDGI
+583 LNASDYTVTGI

-610 SPDMAQEG
+610 SPDMSQEG
-618 QFEIVVS
+618 ETEIVVS

-651 NEILPAVNITFDFP
+651 KEILPTVNITFDLP
-665 IAGMTDVTIDNLAV
+665 IAGMTDVMIDNLAV

-686 SFTENA
+686 SFAENA

-717 ENTKAYVKLQLTPNS
+717 ENTKVYVKLQLTPNS
-732 GTMIDKA
+732 GKMIDKE
-739 KTRVTVNGIALSSTD
+739 KTRVRVNGITLSTTD
-754 VASLAGGAAVKIPF
+754 VEALAGSAAVKIPF

-782 IGSMATDYA
+782 SGSMATDYA
-791 FSADMYTMPQST
+791 FSVDMYTMPQSN

-820 AVTYAAGQKVQLTGS
+820 AITYAAGQKVQLTGS
-835 TNLIALY
+835 INLIALY
-842 KDKVVTP
+842 KDKAVTP
-849 TPGGGGGG
+849 APGGGGGG
-857 GGFAP
+857 GFTP
-862 SGGAAGPAEITPTG
+862 SGGAAGPAGPAEITPTG

-881 TITANN
+881 TILASN
-887 GTVVAISKDGTAAT
+887 GTVVATSKDGTAVT

-907 YIIMDILVNGKSV
+907 YIIMDVTINGKSV
-920 GALASI
+920 GALASV
-926 TNLKTGD
+926 TGLHTGD
-933 IVECITQNRS
+933 TVECITQNKS
-943 GMQALMNNYALT
+943 GMQALMNNYALI
-955 ARSKVVTM
+955 ARSHVVRM
-963 KTGKPA
+963 ASGKPA
-969 IRITWFDRNGDKL
+969 IKITWHDRNGDKL
-982 NFDGVEIQ
+982 AFDGVEIQ
-990 RSTKRYSGFKK
+990 RSTNRYSGFKK
-1001 MFDSNRN
+1001 LFDSKRG

-1014 IKTGTKYYYRVRGY
+1014 IKADRKYYYRVRGY

-1035 IYTPWSLK
+1035 VYTDWSLK
-1043 AIREGR
+1043 AFRAVGK

>member
-1 MKHSFRYFDK
+1 MKRFLA
-11 EYTFKEEKMKKR
+11 M
-23 TIAFVLIL
+23 L
-31 LLLMTQSVFAADPP
+31 LSIVMVASGFAFAADPP
-45 APSCSAKGSTIS
+45 VPSCSAKGSTIS

-76 SEDVVIKSITNSNK
+76 SENVVIKSITNSNE

-163 ESPLTVRVKV
+163 EVPLIVRVKV

-199 AAPIELASKQSKTF
+199 AAPMVLASKQSETF
-213 DVKLPIGKHVGVYKT
+213 DVKLTIGKRVGVYKT

-272 LDENYDEELIGIS
+272 LDENYDEALIGIS

-303 KDKVNTIWRTA
+303 RDKVNTIWKTS

-324 LSWVIERYKVAKPTA
+324 LSWVIERYPVAKPTA
-339 VPKEYVYDTT
+339 VQREYVYDKT
-349 EQTFLLDNFT
+349 EQTFVLENVT
-359 EQLFGKDVITVS
+359 GQLFGKDVLTVS

-384 VRLNDT
+384 VRLKDT

-396 DKTTAALSFPWIM
+396 DKTTAALSFPWVM

-420 KSNYDYDG
+420 KASYDYDG
-428 NARSIEFAEGSI
+428 NAHSIEFTDGSI
-440 DDALVEVKDNART
+440 DDALVAIADNERT
-453 EVGSQ
+453 QVGTQ
-458 DVTVAIKDKVNYEWN
+458 TVTVSIKDKVNYEWN
-473 TGNDADL
+473 TGSDTDL

-537 LIDKANAKWANT
+537 IIDKANAKWANT

-583 LHASDYTIDGI
+583 LNASDYTVTGI

-610 SPDMAQEG
+610 SPDMSQEG
-618 QFEIVVS
+618 ETEIVVS

-651 NEILPAVNITFDFP
+651 KEILPTVNITFDLP
-665 IAGMTDVTIDNLAV
+665 IAGMTDVMIDNLAV

-686 SFTENA
+686 SFAENA

-717 ENTKAYVKLQLTPNS
+717 ENTKVYVKLQLTPNS
-732 GTMIDKA
+732 GKMIDKA
-739 KTRVTVNGIALSSTD
+739 KTRVRVNGITLSTTD
-754 VASLAGGAAVKIPF
+754 VEALAGSAAVKIPF

-782 IGSMATDYA
+782 SGSMATDYA
-791 FSADMYTMPQST
+791 FSVDMYTMPQSN

-820 AVTYAAGQKVQLTGS
+820 AITYAAGQKVQLTGS
-835 TNLIALY
+835 INLIALY
-842 KDKVVTP
+842 KDKAVTP
-849 TPGGGGGG
+849 APGGGGGG
-857 GGFAP
+857 GFTP

-881 TITANN
+881 TILASN
-887 GTVVAISKDGTAAT
+887 GTVVATSKDGTAVT

-907 YIIMDILVNGKSV
+907 YIIMDVTINGKSV
-920 GALASI
+920 GALASV
-926 TNLKTGD
+926 TGLHTGD
-933 IVECITQNRS
+933 TVECITQNKS
-943 GMQALMNNYALT
+943 GMQALMNNYALI
-955 ARSKVVTM
+955 ARSHVVRM
-963 KTGKPA
+963 ASGKPA
-969 IRITWFDRNGDKL
+969 IKITWHDRNGDKL
-982 NFDGVEIQ
+982 AFDGVEIQ
-990 RSTKRYSGFKK
+990 RSTNRYSGFKK
-1001 MFDSNRN
+1001 LFDSKRG

-1014 IKTGTKYYYRVRGY
+1014 IKADRKYYYRVRGY

-1035 IYTPWSLK
+1035 VYTDWSLK
-1043 AIREGR
+1043 AFRAVGK

>member
-1 MKHSFRYFDK
+1 
-11 EYTFKEEKMKKR
+11 MKKR
-23 TIAFVLIL
+23 TIAFALIL
-31 LLLMTQSVFAADPP
+31 LLLMTQSAFAADPP
-45 APSCSAKGSTIS
+45 VPSCSAKGSTIS

-76 SEDVVIKSITNSNK
+76 SEDVVIKSITNSNE

-99 EFTIPKAGT
+99 EFTI
-108 YVYPVRLKDDKE
+108 VRLKDDKE

-163 ESPLTVRVKV
+163 EVPLIVRVKV

-199 AAPIELASKQSKTF
+199 AAPMVLASKQSETF
-213 DVKLPIGKHVGVYKT
+213 DVKLTIGKHVGVYKT

-236 GKTYAQEVS
+236 GKTYTQEVS
-245 AEIVKKKLPVPKIV
+245 AEIVKKKLTIPKIV

-303 KDKVNTIWRTA
+303 KDKVNTIWKTA

-324 LSWVIERYKVAKPTA
+324 LSWVIERYKITKPTA
-339 VPKEYVYDTT
+339 VPKAYVYDTT
-349 EQTFLLDNFT
+349 EQTFLLDNLT
-359 EQLFGKDVITVS
+359 EQIFGKDVLTVS

-384 VRLNDT
+384 VRLKDT

-396 DKTTAALSFPWIM
+396 DKTTAALSFPWVM

-420 KSNYDYDG
+420 KASYDYDG
-428 NARSIEFAEGSI
+428 NAHSIEFTDGSI
-440 DDALVEVKDNART
+440 DDALVAIADNERT
-453 EVGSQ
+453 QVGTQ
-458 DVTVAIKDKVNYEWN
+458 TVTVSIKDKVNYEWN
-473 TGNDADL
+473 TGSDTDL

-537 LIDKANAKWANT
+537 IIDKANAKWANT

-583 LHASDYTIDGI
+583 LNASDYTVTGI

-610 SPDMAQEG
+610 SPDMSQEG
-618 QFEIVVS
+618 ETEIVVS

-651 NEILPAVNITFDFP
+651 KEILPTVNIAFDLP
-665 IAGMTDVTIDNLAV
+665 IAGMTDVMIDNLAV

-686 SFTENA
+686 SFAENA

-717 ENTKAYVKLQLTPNS
+717 ENTKVYVKLQLTPNS
-732 GTMIDKA
+732 GKMIDKE
-739 KTRVTVNGIALSSTD
+739 KTRVRVNGITLSTTD
-754 VASLAGGAAVKIPF
+754 VEALAGSAAVKIPF

-782 IGSMATDYA
+782 SGSMATDYA
-791 FSADMYTMPQST
+791 FSVDMYTMPQSN

-820 AVTYAAGQKVQLTGS
+820 AITYAAGQKVQLTGS
-835 TNLIALY
+835 INLIALY
-842 KDKVVTP
+842 KDKAVTP
-849 TPGGGGGG
+849 APGGGGGG
-857 GGFAP
+857 GFTP
-862 SGGAAGPAEITPTG
+862 SGGAAGPAGPAEITPTG

-881 TITANN
+881 TILASN
-887 GTVVAISKDGTAAT
+887 GTVVATSKDGTAVT

-907 YIIMDILVNGKSV
+907 YIIMDVTINGKSV
-920 GALASI
+920 GALASV
-926 TNLKTGD
+926 TGLHTGD
-933 IVECITQNRS
+933 TVECITQNKS
-943 GMQALMNNYALT
+943 GMQALMNNYALI
-955 ARSKVVTM
+955 ARSPVVRM
-963 KTGKPA
+963 ASGKPA
-969 IRITWFDRNGDKL
+969 IKITWHDRNGDKL
-982 NFDGVEIQ
+982 AFDGVEIQ
-990 RSTKRYSGFKK
+990 RSTNRYSGFKK
-1001 MFDSNRN
+1001 LFDSKRG

-1014 IKTGTKYYYRVRGY
+1014 IKADRKYYYRVRGY

-1035 IYTPWSLK
+1035 VYTDWSLK
-1043 AIREGR
+1043 AFRAVGK

>member
-1 MKHSFRYFDK
+1 MKRFLA
-11 EYTFKEEKMKKR
+11 M
-23 TIAFVLIL
+23 L
-31 LLLMTQSVFAADPP
+31 LSIVMAASGFAFAADPP
-45 APSCSAKGSTIS
+45 VPSCSAEGSTMS
-57 AEYGNP
+57 VGYGNERAY
-63 ISNRTVISFSNTT
+63 RTNIQFTNTLT
-76 SEDVVIKSITNSNK
+76 EDVVITSVASTNETDFE
-90 ADFSADTAS
+90 ADLTAG
-99 EFTIPKAGT
+99 FTVPQGGT
-108 YVYPVRLKDDKE
+108 YRYPVTLK
-120 PGDYTANFTFTDANG
+120 GDRDIGTFTAKYTFTDAGN
-135 KTYPAAVKIK
+135 KSYTADVSITVEERFETTPRNMEKI
-145 VTECVRTDANPVT
+145 
-158 AEWGY
+158 EWGY
-163 ESPLTVRVKV
+163 QTPVSAQVVL
-173 SNFTKKNVTMVK
+173 SNFSKNEVKITK
-185 AEAASADFEPADLT
+185 AESSSADFEIADLT
-199 AAPIELASKQSKTF
+199 ASPMILTSKESTAF
-213 DVKLPIGKHVGVYKT
+213 AVTLPIGKRVGIYKT
-228 TITLTDAD
+228 TITFTDD
-236 GKTYAQEVS
+236 QGQTYEQEVS
-245 AEIVKKKLPVPKIV
+245 AEIVKKKLTIPKIV

-272 LDENYDEELIGIS
+272 LDENYDEALIGIS

-303 KDKVNTIWRTA
+303 RDKVNTIWKTA

-324 LSWVIERYKVAKPTA
+324 LSWVIERYPVAKPTA
-339 VPKEYVYDTT
+339 VQREYVYDKT
-349 EQTFLLDNFT
+349 EQTFVLENVT
-359 EQLFGKDVITVS
+359 GQLFGKDVLTVS

-384 VRLNDT
+384 VRLKDT

-396 DKTTAALSFPWIM
+396 DKTTAALSFPWVM

-420 KSNYDYDG
+420 KASYDYDG
-428 NARSIEFAEGSI
+428 NAHSIEFAEGSI
-440 DDALVEVKDNART
+440 NDALVAIADNERT
-453 EVGSQ
+453 QVGAQ
-458 DVTVAIKDKVNYEWN
+458 TVTVSIKDKVNYEWN
-473 TGNDADL
+473 TGSDADL

-493 PLISGTYEYNAKTQH
+493 PLISGMYEYNAKTQH

-537 LIDKANAKWANT
+537 IIDKANAKWANT
-549 GNSDDQTLTWTIAKK
+549 GNSDDQTLTWTITKK

-583 LHASDYTIDGI
+583 LNASDYTVTGI
-594 IKPDSL
+594 IKPDSI

-610 SPDMAQEG
+610 SPDMSQEG
-618 QFEIVVS
+618 ENEIVVS

-651 NEILPAVNITFDFP
+651 KEILPTINITFDFP
-665 IAGMTDVTIDNLAV
+665 LAGMKNLEIENGVDNLHV
-679 STSFADV
+679 DTYFATV
-686 SFTENA
+686 SFEKNQ
-692 DSKICVFLQA
+692 DGKIKIFEQA
-702 DDSDITDDVKANGLA
+702 SDSDMTDTVNANGLS
-717 ENTKAYVKLQLTPNS
+717 ENTKVYVNLLLTANS
-732 GTMIDKA
+732 GKIIDKA

-782 IGSMATDYA
+782 SGSMATDYA
-791 FSADMYTMPQST
+791 FSADMYNMPQST

-820 AVTYAAGQKVQLTGS
+820 AITYAAGQNVQLTGS
-835 TNLIALY
+835 INLIAIY
-842 KDKVVTP
+842 KDKAVTP
-849 TPGGGGGG
+849 VPGGGGGG
-857 GGFAP
+857 GFTP

-876 EVQKP
+876 EIQKP

-887 GTVVAISKDGTAAT
+887 GTVVATSKDGTAVT
-901 FTPAAG
+901 FTPDAG
-907 YIIMDILVNGKSV
+907 YIIMDVIVNGKSV
-920 GALASI
+920 GAFASV

-933 IVECITQNRS
+933 IVECITQNKA

-955 ARSKVVTM
+955 ARSKNVTM
-963 KTGKPA
+963 KNGKSA
-969 IRITWFDRNGDKL
+969 IRISWFDRNGDKMD
-982 NFDGVEIQ
+982 FDGVEIQ

-1035 IYTPWSLK
+1035 VYTDWSLK
-1043 AIREGR
+1043 AFRAVGK

>member
-1 MKHSFRYFDK
+1 MKRFLA
-11 EYTFKEEKMKKR
+11 M
-23 TIAFVLIL
+23 L
-31 LLLMTQSVFAADPP
+31 LSIVMVASGFAFAADPP
-45 APSCSAKGSTIS
+45 VPSCSAKGSTIS

-76 SEDVVIKSITNSNK
+76 SENVVIKSITNSNE

-163 ESPLTVRVKV
+163 EVPLIVRVKV

-199 AAPIELASKQSKTF
+199 AAPMVLASKQSETF
-213 DVKLPIGKHVGVYKT
+213 DVKLTIGKHVGVYKT

-272 LDENYDEELIGIS
+272 LDENYDEALIGIS

-303 KDKVNTIWRTA
+303 RDKVNTIWKTS

-324 LSWVIERYKVAKPTA
+324 LSWVIERYPVAKPTA
-339 VPKEYVYDTT
+339 VQREYVYDKT
-349 EQTFLLDNFT
+349 EQTFVLENVT
-359 EQLFGKDVITVS
+359 GQLFGKDVLTVS

-384 VRLNDT
+384 VRLKDT

-396 DKTTAALSFPWIM
+396 DKTTAALSFPWVM

-420 KSNYDYDG
+420 KASYDYDG
-428 NARSIEFAEGSI
+428 NAHSIEFTDGSI
-440 DDALVEVKDNART
+440 DDALVAIADNERT
-453 EVGSQ
+453 QVGTQ
-458 DVTVAIKDKVNYEWN
+458 TVTVSIKDKVNYEWN
-473 TGNDADL
+473 TGSDTDL

-537 LIDKANAKWANT
+537 IIDKANAKWANT

-583 LHASDYTIDGI
+583 LNASDYTVTGI

-610 SPDMAQEG
+610 SPDMSQEG
-618 QFEIVVS
+618 ETEIVVS

-651 NEILPAVNITFDFP
+651 KEILPTVNITFDLP
-665 IAGMTDVTIDNLAV
+665 IAGMTDVMIDNLAV

-686 SFTENA
+686 SFAENA

-717 ENTKAYVKLQLTPNS
+717 ENTKVYVKLQLTPNS
-732 GTMIDKA
+732 GKMIDKA
-739 KTRVTVNGIALSSTD
+739 KTRVRVNGITLSTTD
-754 VASLAGGAAVKIPF
+754 VEALAGSAAVKIPF

-782 IGSMATDYA
+782 SGSMATDYA
-791 FSADMYTMPQST
+791 FSVDMYTMPQSN

-820 AVTYAAGQKVQLTGS
+820 AITYAAGQKVQLTGS
-835 TNLIALY
+835 INLIALY
-842 KDKVVTP
+842 KDKAVTP
-849 TPGGGGGG
+849 APGGGGGG
-857 GGFAP
+857 GFTP

-881 TITANN
+881 TILASN
-887 GTVVAISKDGTAAT
+887 GTVVATSKDGTAVT

-907 YIIMDILVNGKSV
+907 YIIMDVTINGKSV
-920 GALASI
+920 GALASV
-926 TNLKTGD
+926 TGLHTGD
-933 IVECITQNRS
+933 TVECITQNKS
-943 GMQALMNNYALT
+943 GMQALMNNYALI
-955 ARSKVVTM
+955 ARSHVVRM
-963 KTGKPA
+963 ASGKPA
-969 IRITWFDRNGDKL
+969 IKITWHDRNGDKL
-982 NFDGVEIQ
+982 AFDGVEIQ
-990 RSTKRYSGFKK
+990 RSTNRYSGFKK
-1001 MFDSNRN
+1001 LFDSKRG

-1014 IKTGTKYYYRVRGY
+1014 IKADRKYYYRVRGY

-1035 IYTPWSLK
+1035 VYTDWSLK
-1043 AIREGR
+1043 AFRAVGK

>member
-1 MKHSFRYFDK
+1 MKRFLA
-11 EYTFKEEKMKKR
+11 M
-23 TIAFVLIL
+23 L
-31 LLLMTQSVFAADPP
+31 LSIVMAASGFAFAADPP
-45 APSCSAKGSTIS
+45 VPSCSAKGSTIS

-76 SEDVVIKSITNSNK
+76 SEDVVIKSITNSNE

-163 ESPLTVRVKV
+163 EVPLIVRVKV

-199 AAPIELASKQSKTF
+199 AAPMVLASKQSETF
-213 DVKLPIGKHVGVYKT
+213 DVKLTIGKHVGVYKT

-236 GKTYAQEVS
+236 GKTYTQEVS
-245 AEIVKKKLPVPKIV
+245 AEIVKKKLTIPKIV

-272 LDENYDEELIGIS
+272 LDENYDEALIGIS

-303 KDKVNTIWRTA
+303 KDKVNTIWKTA

-324 LSWVIERYKVAKPTA
+324 LSWVIERYKITKPTA
-339 VPKEYVYDTT
+339 VPKAYVYDTT
-349 EQTFLLDNFT
+349 EQTFLLDNLT
-359 EQLFGKDVITVS
+359 EQIFGKDVLTVS
-371 DDQKTNAGTTTVT
+371 GDKKTNAGTTTVT
-384 VRLNDT
+384 VRLKDT

-396 DKTTAALSFPWIM
+396 DKTTTDVTFPWHMERKQIP
-409 KRAAI
+409 I
-414 DLPSVE
+414 PSVE
-420 KSNYDYDG
+420 QSNYDYDG
-428 NARSIEFAEGSI
+428 NVHSIEFADGSI
-440 DDALVEVKDNART
+440 DDALVAIADNERRQ
-453 EVGSQ
+453 VGTQ
-458 DVTVAIKDKVNYEWN
+458 TVTVSLKDKANYEWN
-473 TGNDADL
+473 TGSDADL

-549 GNSDDQTLTWTIAKK
+549 GNSDDQSLTWTIAKK

-583 LHASDYTIDGI
+583 LNASDYTVTGI

-610 SPDMAQEG
+610 SPDMSQEG
-618 QFEIVVS
+618 ETEIVVS

-651 NEILPAVNITFDFP
+651 KEILPTVNITFDLP
-665 IAGMTDVTIDNLAV
+665 IAGMTDVMIDNLAV

-686 SFTENA
+686 SFAENA

-717 ENTKAYVKLQLTPNS
+717 ENTKVYVKLQLTPNS
-732 GTMIDKA
+732 GKMIDKA
-739 KTRVTVNGIALSSTD
+739 KTRVRVNGITLSTTD
-754 VASLAGGAAVKIPF
+754 VEALAGSAAVKIPF

-782 IGSMATDYA
+782 SGSMATDYA
-791 FSADMYTMPQST
+791 FSVDMYTMPQSN

-820 AVTYAAGQKVQLTGS
+820 AITYAAGQKVQLTGS
-835 TNLIALY
+835 INLIALY
-842 KDKVVTP
+842 KDKAVTP
-849 TPGGGGGG
+849 APGGGGGG
-857 GGFAP
+857 GFTP
-862 SGGAAGPAEITPTG
+862 SGGAAGPAGPAEITPTG

-881 TITANN
+881 TILASN
-887 GTVVAISKDGTAAT
+887 GTVVATSKDGTAVT

-907 YIIMDILVNGKSV
+907 YIIMDVTINGKSV
-920 GALASI
+920 GALASV
-926 TNLKTGD
+926 TGLHTGD
-933 IVECITQNRS
+933 TVECITQNKS
-943 GMQALMNNYALT
+943 GMQALMNNYALI
-955 ARSKVVTM
+955 ARSHVVRM
-963 KTGKPA
+963 ASGKPA
-969 IRITWFDRNGDKL
+969 IKITWHDRNGDKL
-982 NFDGVEIQ
+982 AFDGVEIQ
-990 RSTKRYSGFKK
+990 RSTNRYSGFKK
-1001 MFDSNRN
+1001 LFDSKRG

-1014 IKTGTKYYYRVRGY
+1014 IKADRKYYYRVRGY

-1035 IYTPWSLK
+1035 VYTDWSLK
-1043 AIREGR
+1043 AFRAVGK

>member
-1 MKHSFRYFDK
+1 MKRFLA
-11 EYTFKEEKMKKR
+11 M
-23 TIAFVLIL
+23 L
-31 LLLMTQSVFAADPP
+31 LSIVMAASGFAFAADPP
-45 APSCSAKGSTIS
+45 VPSCSAKGSTIS

-76 SEDVVIKSITNSNK
+76 SEDVVIKSITNSK
-90 ADFSADTAS
+90 EADFSADTAS

-163 ESPLTVRVKV
+163 EVPLIVRVKV

-199 AAPIELASKQSKTF
+199 AAPMVLASKQSETF
-213 DVKLPIGKHVGVYKT
+213 DVKLTIGKHVGVYKT

-236 GKTYAQEVS
+236 GKTYTQEVS
-245 AEIVKKKLPVPKIV
+245 AEIVKKKLTIPKIV

-272 LDENYDEELIGIS
+272 LDENYDEALIGIS

-303 KDKVNTIWRTA
+303 KDKVNTIWKTA

-324 LSWVIERYKVAKPTA
+324 LSWVIERYKITKPTA
-339 VPKEYVYDTT
+339 VPKAYVYDTT
-349 EQTFLLDNFT
+349 EQTFLLDNLT
-359 EQLFGKDVITVS
+359 EQIFGKDVLTVS
-371 DDQKTNAGTTTVT
+371 DDKKTNAGTTTVT
-384 VRLNDT
+384 VRLKDT

-396 DKTTAALSFPWIM
+396 DKTTTDVTFPWHMERKQIP
-409 KRAAI
+409 I
-414 DLPSVE
+414 PSVE
-420 KSNYDYDG
+420 QSNYDYDG
-428 NARSIEFAEGSI
+428 NVHSIEFADGSI
-440 DDALVEVKDNART
+440 DDALVAIADNERRQ
-453 EVGSQ
+453 VGTQ
-458 DVTVAIKDKVNYEWN
+458 TVTVSLKDKANYEWN
-473 TGNDADL
+473 TGSDADL

-522 DNAARNAGDHTITVK
+522 DNGARNAGDHTITVK
-537 LIDKANAKWANT
+537 IIDKANAKWANT
-549 GNSDDQTLTWTIAKK
+549 GNSDDQSLTWTIAKK

-583 LHASDYTIDGI
+583 LNASDYTVTGI

-618 QFEIVVS
+618 ATEIVVS
-625 GPAETADKNYSVS
+625 GPDETADKNYSVS

-651 NEILPAVNITFDFP
+651 KEILPTVNITFDLP
-665 IAGMTDVTIDNLAV
+665 IAGMTDVMIDNLAV

-686 SFTENA
+686 SFAENA

-717 ENTKAYVKLQLTPNS
+717 ENTKVYVKLQLTPNS
-732 GTMIDKA
+732 GKMIDKA
-739 KTRVTVNGIALSSTD
+739 KTRVRVNGITLSTTD
-754 VASLAGGAAVKIPF
+754 VEALAGSAAVKIPF

-782 IGSMATDYA
+782 SGSMATDYA
-791 FSADMYTMPQST
+791 FSVDMYTMPQSN

-820 AVTYAAGQKVQLTGS
+820 AITYAAGQKVQLTGS
-835 TNLIALY
+835 INLIALY
-842 KDKVVTP
+842 KDKAVTP
-849 TPGGGGGG
+849 APGGGGGG
-857 GGFAP
+857 GFTP
-862 SGGAAGPAEITPTG
+862 SGGAAGPAGPAEITPTG

-881 TITANN
+881 TILASN
-887 GTVVAISKDGTAAT
+887 GTVVATSKDGTAVT

-907 YIIMDILVNGKSV
+907 YIIMDVTINSKSV
-920 GALASI
+920 GALASV
-926 TNLKTGD
+926 TGLHTGD
-933 IVECITQNRS
+933 TVECITQNKS
-943 GMQALMNNYALT
+943 GMQALMNNYALI
-955 ARSKVVTM
+955 ARSHVVRM
-963 KTGKPA
+963 ASGKPA
-969 IRITWFDRNGDKL
+969 IKITWHDRNGDKL
-982 NFDGVEIQ
+982 AFDGVEIQ
-990 RSTKRYSGFKK
+990 RSTNRYSGFKK
-1001 MFDSNRN
+1001 LFDSKRG

-1014 IKTGTKYYYRVRGY
+1014 IKADRKYYYRVRGY

-1035 IYTPWSLK
+1035 VYTDWSLK
-1043 AIREGR
+1043 AFRAVGK

>member
-1 MKHSFRYFDK
+1 
-11 EYTFKEEKMKKR
+11 MKKR

-31 LLLMTQSVFAADPP
+31 LLLMPQSAFAADP
-45 APSCSAKGSTIS
+45 AAVPSCSAKGSTIS

-76 SEDVVIKSITNSNK
+76 SEDVVIKSITNSNE

-163 ESPLTVRVKV
+163 EVPLIVRVKV

-199 AAPIELASKQSKTF
+199 AAPMVLASKQSETF
-213 DVKLPIGKHVGVYKT
+213 DVKLTIGKHVGVYKT

-236 GKTYAQEVS
+236 GKTYTQEVS
-245 AEIVKKKLPVPKIV
+245 AEIVKKKLTIPKIV

-272 LDENYDEELIGIS
+272 LDENYDEALIGIS

-303 KDKVNTIWRTA
+303 KDKVNTIWKTA

-324 LSWVIERYKVAKPTA
+324 LSWVIERYKITKPTA
-339 VPKEYVYDTT
+339 VPKAYVYDTT
-349 EQTFLLDNFT
+349 EQTFLLDNLT
-359 EQLFGKDVITVS
+359 EQIFGKDVLTVS
-371 DDQKTNAGTTTVT
+371 DDKKTNAGTTTVT
-384 VRLNDT
+384 VRLKDT

-396 DKTTAALSFPWIM
+396 DKTTTDVTFPWHMERKQIP
-409 KRAAI
+409 I
-414 DLPSVE
+414 PSVE
-420 KSNYDYDG
+420 QSNYDYDG
-428 NARSIEFAEGSI
+428 NVHSIEFADGSI
-440 DDALVEVKDNART
+440 DDALVAIADNERRQ
-453 EVGSQ
+453 VGTQ
-458 DVTVAIKDKVNYEWN
+458 TVTVSLKDKANYEWN
-473 TGNDADL
+473 TGSDADL

-537 LIDKANAKWANT
+537 IIDKANAKWANT
-549 GNSDDQTLTWTIAKK
+549 GNSDDQSLTWTIAKK

-583 LHASDYTIDGI
+583 LNASDYTVTGI

-618 QFEIVVS
+618 ATEIVVS
-625 GPAETADKNYSVS
+625 GPDETADKNYSVS

-651 NEILPAVNITFDFP
+651 NEILPAVNITFDLP

-686 SFTENA
+686 SFAENA

-717 ENTKAYVKLQLTPNS
+717 ENTKVYVRLQLRPNS
-732 GTMIDKA
+732 GKIIDKA

-782 IGSMATDYA
+782 SGSMATDYA

-803 FTAPSGKEFD
+803 FTAPSSKEFD

-820 AVTYAAGQKVQLTGS
+820 AITYAAGQKVQLTGS
-835 TNLIALY
+835 INLIALY
-842 KDKVVTP
+842 KDKAVTP
-849 TPGGGGGG
+849 VPGG

-876 EVQKP
+876 EIQKP

-887 GTVVAISKDGTAAT
+887 GTVVATSKDGTAVT
-901 FTPAAG
+901 FTPDAG
-907 YIIMDILVNGKSV
+907 YIIMDVIVNGKSV
-920 GALASI
+920 GAFASV

-933 IVECITQNRS
+933 IVECITQNKA

-955 ARSKVVTM
+955 ARSKNVTM
-963 KTGKPA
+963 KNGKSA
-969 IRITWFDRNGDKL
+969 IRISWFDRNGDKMD
-982 NFDGVEIQ
+982 FDGVEIQ

-1035 IYTPWSLK
+1035 VYTDWSLK
-1043 AIREGR
+1043 AFRAVGK

>member
-11 EYTFKEEKMKKR
+11 EYTFEEEKMKKR
-23 TIAFVLIL
+23 TIAFVLMM
-31 LLLMTQSVFAADPP
+31 LLLMTQSVFASDP
-45 APSCSAKGSTIS
+45 ATVPSCSAKGSTMS
-57 AEYGNP
+57 VGYGNERAY
-63 ISNRTVISFSNTT
+63 RTNIQFTNTLT
-76 SEDVVIKSITNSNK
+76 EDVVITSVASTNETDFE
-90 ADFSADTAS
+90 ADLTAG
-99 EFTIPKAGT
+99 FTVPQGGT
-108 YVYPVRLKDDKE
+108 YRYPVTLK
-120 PGDYTANFTFTDANG
+120 GDRDIGTFTAKYTFTDAGN
-135 KTYPAAVKIK
+135 KSYTADVSITVEERFETTPRNMEKI
-145 VTECVRTDANPVT
+145 
-158 AEWGY
+158 EWGY
-163 ESPLTVRVKV
+163 QTPVSAQVVL
-173 SNFTKKNVTMVK
+173 SNFSKNEVKITK
-185 AEAASADFEPADLT
+185 AESSSADFEIADLT
-199 AAPIELASKQSKTF
+199 ASPMILTSKESTAF
-213 DVKLPIGKHVGVYKT
+213 AVTLPIGKRVGIYKT
-228 TITLTDAD
+228 TITFTDD
-236 GKTYAQEVS
+236 QGQTYEQEVS
-245 AEIVKKKLPVPKIV
+245 AEIVKKKLTIPKIV

-264 NGQKQTLQ
+264 NGQKQSLQ
-272 LDENYDEELIGIS
+272 LDANYDEALIGIS

-324 LSWVIERYKVAKPTA
+324 LSWVIERYPVAKPTA
-339 VPKEYVYDTT
+339 VQREYVYDKT
-349 EQTFLLDNFT
+349 EQTFELENVT
-359 EQLFGKDVITVS
+359 GQLFGKDVLTVS

-396 DKTTAALSFPWIM
+396 DKTTAALSFPWVM

-420 KSNYDYDG
+420 KASYDYDG
-428 NARSIEFAEGSI
+428 NAHSIEFTDGSI
-440 DDALVEVKDNART
+440 DDALVAIADNERT
-453 EVGSQ
+453 QVGTQ
-458 DVTVAIKDKVNYEWN
+458 TVTVSIKDKMNYEWN
-473 TGNDADL
+473 TGSDADL

-537 LIDKANAKWANT
+537 IIDKANAKWANT

-583 LHASDYTIDGI
+583 LNASDYTVTGI

-651 NEILPAVNITFDFP
+651 KEILPTVNITFDLP

-686 SFTENA
+686 SFAENA

-702 DDSDITDDVKANGLA
+702 DDSDITDDVNANGIA
-717 ENTKAYVKLQLTPNS
+717 ENTKVYVKLQLTPNS
-732 GTMIDKA
+732 GKMIDKA
-739 KTRVTVNGIALSSTD
+739 KTRVRVNGITLSTTD
-754 VASLAGGAAVKIPF
+754 VEALAGGAAVKIPF

-782 IGSMATDYA
+782 SGSMATDYA
-791 FSADMYTMPQST
+791 FSTDMYTMPQSN

-820 AVTYAAGQKVQLTGS
+820 AITYAAGQKVQLTGS
-835 TNLIALY
+835 INLIALY
-842 KDKVVTP
+842 KDKAVIP
-849 TPGGGGGG
+849 APGGGGGG
-857 GGFAP
+857 GFTP
-862 SGGAAGPAEITPTG
+862 SGGAAGPAEITPTK

-881 TITANN
+881 TILASN
-887 GTVVAISKDGTAAT
+887 GTVVATSKDGTAVT
-901 FTPAAG
+901 FTPAA
-907 YIIMDILVNGKSV
+907 
-920 GALASI
+920 
-926 TNLKTGD
+926 
-933 IVECITQNRS
+933 
-943 GMQALMNNYALT
+943 
-955 ARSKVVTM
+955 
-963 KTGKPA
+963 
-969 IRITWFDRNGDKL
+969 
-982 NFDGVEIQ
+982 EI
-990 RSTKRYSGFKK
+990 
-1001 MFDSNRN
+1001 
-1008 KYYNTN
+1008 
-1014 IKTGTKYYYRVRGY
+1014 
-1028 VLFNGEK
+1028 
-1035 IYTPWSLK
+1035 
-1043 AIREGR
+1043 GRAHV